1 MKNMK
6 LSAKL
11 VGGFIGVAML
21 TAVVG
26 LVGTLSIRSID
37 NADTELYEQNTV
49 ALDYVGKL
57 KEDFQKMRNV
67 FRDGMMNKF
76 LFNREATEQ
85 FTKVKELDQSMQM
98 SVGALDKIIVADD
111 LKQALAGVKTALSEY
126 YPVRD
131 RLSGLVTEDKQE
143 EAFSLLQGDVV
154 VYGKKLGDAIVRIDE
169 MVVAQ
174 AKAKSDGNTVKADRA
189 VLLMWLLTIFGALL
203 AGGLGILVSRSIIK
217 PIQRV
222 ADGLSEGAAQ
232 VAAASGQVAS
242 SSQSLAE
249 GTSQQAASLE
259 ETSSSLEEMSSMTRQ
274 NAENTAQCDQILK
287 NEAAPNFHVISD
299 RIEKMK
305 VAIQETVQASDE
317 TSKII
322 KTIDEIAF
330 QTNLLA
336 LNAAVEAAR
345 AGEAGAGFAVVADE
359 VRNLA
364 MRAAEAAK
372 TTSALIEGSNKRI
385 KDASSLTE
393 QVIEAISENARIA
406 QKVDQLSAEI
416 AAATQ
421 EQAHGLSQVNLAV
434 SEMDKVTQ
442 QAAANAE
449 ESASAAEELNAQAA
463 QMEHYVQDLLGIVN
477 GGNQRVQGKNLV
489 LSARKASAPPARRR
503 VPTGRAVAMRGPATA
518 PVDRGRLVRPEEIL
532 PLEEGE
538 FKDF

>member
-6 LSAKL
+6 LSTKL
-11 VGGFIGVAML
+11 LGGFMGLAFL

-26 LVGTLSIRSID
+26 TVGTLSIRSID

-49 ALDYVGKL
+49 ALAQTGKL

-76 LFNREATEQ
+76 LFSKDASEQ
-85 FTKVKELDQSMQM
+85 FSKVKELDQSMQT
-98 SVGALDKIIVADD
+98 SVGTMEKIIVTDD

-131 RLSGLVTEDKQE
+131 KLSGLVGEGKQE
-143 EAFSLLQGDVV
+143 EAVGLLQGDVA
-154 VYGKKLGDAIVRIDE
+154 VYGKKLGEAIVRIDE
-169 MVVAQ
+169 MVLTQ
-174 AKAKSDGNTVKADRA
+174 AKAKSDSNTANADRSI
-189 VLLMWLLTIFGALL
+189 LLMWLLTVVGTLAAL
-203 AGGLGILVSRSIIK
+203 ALGFLSSRTIIK

-232 VAAASGQVAS
+232 VAAASSQVAS

-259 ETSSSLEEMSSMTRQ
+259 ETSSSLEEISSMTRQ
-274 NAENTAQCDQILK
+274 NAENTAQCDQVLK
-287 NEAAPNFHVISD
+287 DEAAPNFQVISD

-305 VAIQETVQASDE
+305 SAIQETVQASDE

-372 TTSALIEGSNKRI
+372 NTSELIEGSNKRI
-385 KDASSLTE
+385 KDASVLTE
-393 QVIEAISENARIA
+393 QVIEAIGENAKIA
-406 QKVDQLSAEI
+406 HRVTQLSEEI

-421 EQAHGLSQVNLAV
+421 EQAHGLSQVNIAV

-449 ESASAAEELNAQAA
+449 ESASAAEEMNAQAV
-463 QMEHYVQDLLGIVN
+463 QMEQHVHDLMAII
-477 GGNQRVQGKNLV
+477 GGEDNSTRIHAQV
-489 LSARKASAPPARRR
+489 LRERKASALSTRRR
-503 VPTGRAVAMRGPATA
+503 VPAGRAVLKRGQDATA
-518 PVDRGRLVRPEEIL
+518 LDRGRLVRPEDIL

-538 FKDF
+538 FRDF

>member
-1 MKNMK
+1 MKNVK
-6 LSAKL
+6 LSTKL
-11 VGGFIGVAML
+11 VGGFVGVALL

-49 ALDYVGKL
+49 ALAQTGKL

-67 FRDGMMNKF
+67 FRDGMMSKF

-85 FTKVKELDQSMQM
+85 FAKVKELDQSTQA
-98 SVGALDKIIVADD
+98 SLGVLEKILVADD

-131 RLSGLVTEDKQE
+131 RLSGLVAEGKQE

-174 AKAKSDGNTVKADRA
+174 AKVKSDGNTVKANRA
-189 VLLMWLLTIFGALL
+189 VLLMWLLTIFGTLS

-232 VAAASGQVAS
+232 VTAASSQVAS

-249 GTSQQAASLE
+249 GASQQAASLE
-259 ETSSSLEEMSSMTRQ
+259 ETSSSLEEMSAMTRQ
-274 NAENTAQCDQILK
+274 NAENSAQCDQILK
-287 NEAAPNFHVISD
+287 NEAAPNFQVISD

-305 VAIQETVQASDE
+305 TAIKETVQASDE

-372 TTSALIEGSNKRI
+372 TTSVLIEGSNHRI
-385 KDASSLTE
+385 KDASVLTE
-393 QVIEAISENARIA
+393 QAVEAIGENARIA
-406 QKVDQLSAEI
+406 QKVSQLSEEI
-416 AAATQ
+416 AAATH
-421 EQAHGLSQVNLAV
+421 EQSYGLNQVNIAV
-434 SEMDKVTQ
+434 TEMDKVTQ

-449 ESASAAEELNAQAA
+449 ESASAAEELNAQASH
-463 QMEHYVQDLLGIVN
+463 MEHYVHDLMGII
-477 GGNQRVQGKNLV
+477 GGNEH
-489 LSARKASAPPARRR
+489 SARMKAQIHFERKVSAPQLRRR
-503 VPTGRAVAMRGPATA
+503 SPAGHAVAKRGPDTA
-518 PVDRGRLVRPEEIL
+518 PLNRPRLVRPEDIL
-532 PLEEGE
+532 PLEEEE

>member
-1 MKNMK
+1 MK
-6 LSAKL
+6 LSTKL
-11 VGGFIGVAML
+11 VGGFVGIALL

-26 LVGTLSIRSID
+26 LVGTVAIGSIQK
-37 NADTELYEQNTV
+37 ADTELYEANTV
-49 ALDYVGKL
+49 PLVHTGNL
-57 KEDFQKMRNV
+57 KQDFQKMRNV
-67 FRDGMMNKF
+67 FRDGMLNKF
-76 LFNREATEQ
+76 LFNKDASEQ
-85 FTKVKELDQSMQM
+85 FSQVKELDGSMKETLA
-98 SVGALDKIIVADD
+98 GLEKTIVTDD
-111 LKQALAGVKTALSEY
+111 LKQALAGVKSAFDEY
-126 YPVRD
+126 YPIREK
-131 RLSGLVTEDKQE
+131 LSGLIGEGKQE
-143 EAFSLLQGDVV
+143 EAVNLLQGDVA
-154 VYGKKLGDAIVRIDE
+154 VYGKKIGAAIAHIDE
-169 MVVAQ
+169 LMVAQ
-174 AKAKSDGNTVKADRA
+174 AKVKSEGNTAKADKA
-189 VLLMWLLTIFGALL
+189 ILLMWLLTIVGTLIAVTLGFL
-203 AGGLGILVSRSIIK
+203 ASRSIIK

-232 VAAASGQVAS
+232 VSAASGQVAS

-249 GTSQQAASLE
+249 GTSQQASSLE

-274 NAENTAQCDQILK
+274 NAENTAECDQILK
-287 NEAAPNFHVISD
+287 NQAAPNFQVISD

-305 VAIQETVQASDE
+305 VAIQETVQASDQ

-364 MRAAEAAK
+364 MRASEAAK
-372 TTSALIEGSNKRI
+372 NTSELIEGSNTRI
-385 KDASSLTE
+385 KDASALTE
-393 QVIEAISENARIA
+393 QVIEAIGENAKIA
-406 QKVDQLSAEI
+406 QKVTQLSEEI

-421 EQAHGLSQVNLAV
+421 EQAHGLNQVNIAV

-449 ESASAAEELNAQAA
+449 ESASTAEEMNAQAE
-463 QMEHYVQDLLGIVN
+463 QMEHYVHDLMEII
-477 GGNQRVQGKNLV
+477 GGHDSSARIKAQV
-489 LSARKASAPPARRR
+489 LQERKASAPQARRR
-503 VPTGRAVAMRGPATA
+503 NPAGLAVAKRMPDAAPA
-518 PVDRGRLVRPEEIL
+518 DRGRLVRPEEIL

>member
-1 MKNMK
+1 MKNVK
-6 LSAKL
+6 LSTKL
-11 VGGFIGVAML
+11 VGGFVGVALL
-21 TAVVG
+21 TAIVG

-37 NADTELYEQNTV
+37 KADTELYEMNTV
-49 ALDYVGKL
+49 PLVYTGNL
-57 KEDFQKMRNV
+57 KVDFQKMRNV
-67 FRDGMMNKF
+67 FRDGMLNKF
-76 LFNREATEQ
+76 LFNKDAAEQ
-85 FTKVKELDQSMQM
+85 FSQVKTLDLSMKETM
-98 SVGALDKIIVADD
+98 AGLEKTMVTDD
-111 LKQALAGVKTALSEY
+111 LKQALAGVKTAFDEY
-126 YPVRD
+126 YPVREK
-131 RLSGLVTEDKQE
+131 LSALIGEGKQE
-143 EAFSLLQGDVV
+143 EAVSLLQGDVA
-154 VYGKKLGDAIVRIDE
+154 VYGKKIGDAIVRIDTL
-169 MVVAQ
+169 MVAQ
-174 AKAKSDGNTVKADRA
+174 AKAKSEGNSGKADRA
-189 VLLMWLLTIFGALL
+189 IILMWILTILGSLIAVT
-203 AGGLGILVSRSIIK
+203 LGILASRSIIK

-232 VAAASGQVAS
+232 VSAASGQVAS

-274 NAENTAQCDQILK
+274 NAENSAQCDQILK
-287 NEAAPNFHVISD
+287 NEAAPNFQVITD

-305 VAIQETVQASDE
+305 VAIQETVRASDE

-372 TTSALIEGSNKRI
+372 NTSELIAGSNKRI
-385 KDASSLTE
+385 KDASALTE
-393 QVIEAISENARIA
+393 QAVEAIGENARIA
-406 QKVDQLSAEI
+406 QKVSQLSEEI

-421 EQAHGLSQVNLAV
+421 EQSHGLSQVNIAV

-463 QMEHYVQDLLGIVN
+463 QMEHYVHDLMGII
-477 GGNQRVQGKNLV
+477 GGNDHRARIKAQV
-489 LSARKASAPPARRR
+489 LLERKASVSQARRR
-503 VPTGRAVAMRGPATA
+503 VPAGRAVVKRGPDTA
-518 PVDRGRLVRPEEIL
+518 PADRGRLVRPEEIL